1 MHIIIDPD
9 HMEMVFPDAVDLKV
23 IFREAFIDKMVVF
36 QDFERRY
43 IFRHDISFNTMEM
56 KILFVRVQILLKSG
70 DFVYNIQPPDWK
82 GICLGQQV

>member
-23 IFREAFIDKMVVF
+23 IFRETFIDKMVVF
-36 QDFERRY
+36 KDFERRY
-43 IFRHDISFNTMEM
+43 I
-56 KILFVRVQILLKSG
+56 FVRVQILLKSG

>member
-9 HMEMVFPDAVDLKV
+9 HVEMVFPDAVDLKV

-36 QDFERRY
+36 KDFERRY

-56 KILFVRVQILLKSG
+56 KLVE
-70 DFVYNIQPPDWK
+70 
-82 GICLGQQV
+82 GIPHYHIDSHRHISLIEKAFI

>member
-23 IFREAFIDKMVVF
+23 IFRETFIDKMVVF
-36 QDFERRY
+36 KDFERRY
-43 IFRHDISFNTMEM
+43 
-56 KILFVRVQILLKSG
+56 ILFVRVQILLKSG

>member
-9 HMEMVFPDAVDLKV
+9 HVEMVFPDAVDLKV

-43 IFRHDISFNTMEM
+43 IFRHDISFNTME
-56 KILFVRVQILLKSG
+56 IIFVRVQILLKSG
-70 DFVYNIQPPDWK
+70 DFVYNI
-82 GICLGQQV
+82 

>member
-9 HMEMVFPDAVDLKV
+9 HVEMVFPDAVDLKV

-43 IFRHDISFNTMEM
+43 IFRHAISSNTME
-56 KILFVRVQILLKSG
+56 IIFVRVQILLKSG

-82 GICLGQQV
+82 GICLGKQV